1 MTKSLT
7 QLGCAVL
14 VVFGFSTFA
23 VAQVTSTLSGTVVDS
38 AGAVIPGASVVVT
51 NKSTTATFTAV
62 TDGTGTFSVPA
73 LNPGLYSVNVS
84 LSGFKTAV
92 LDDVRLQ
99 PGIPTALKATLE
111 VGGLEETVV
120 VSGGEALVNTTTPV
134 IAATLNV
141 DQINDMPLP
150 TRNALN
156 AVTFLAGVNTSG
168 INRDS
173 NVNGLPESFINIT
186 LDGVANNDQFNKTTD
201 GFFASVTPR
210 QDAVEA
216 VTVTMG
222 VGGADV
228 GGHGAIG
235 INFVT
240 RSGSNRFAGSAYE
253 YHRSPRFNTNYWFN
267 ERNGLPKNDV
277 VLNQYGVRQGGPIL
291 VPGLYDGRN
300 KAFFFFNYEEVRLPN
315 NFSRTRTVLDPR
327 AQQGFFRY
335 NVTVGGVQQVR
346 EVNVLQLAAANGQLA
361 TIDPTI
367 ARVMGLINGS
377 AGQDARLNLA
387 SDPLLNDFIW
397 QSPGNQTEKQPVV
410 RLDFNLGR
418 NHRLSFT
425 NNQIWVVRDPDQL
438 NNSDRRFPSAI
449 NYGKYVSSR
458 PSRSLALRSTLSAN
472 LVSELRGG
480 ITRGGGSFFGQDE
493 TNGVPTFSDTSGFA
507 LDLDADN
514 ALGAGL
520 TNWHVENE
528 PTWRSGYSYS
538 LDETLTWLKGKHSIT
553 TGGSMFLGRTWAN
566 GQVMVPEIDLGF
578 DQTQDP
584 ANGLFTTGN
593 FQGAST
599 AQLTDA
605 RALYAMLTGRV
616 RAITGEAALDENNQ
630 YVAFGERFREGK
642 MDEYSAFV
650 QDSWRV
656 TPTLTINAGVRWDV
670 QLPFSASNDIMTAAS
685 IDSICGISGVGPGDT
700 YNACNFFNPN
710 ARGGVVPQFD
720 QLTKG
725 TRGYN
730 TDWNNVAP
738 NVGIAWRPN
747 RETGFW
753 RTILGDPDQATV
765 RAGYSVAYERQGLGV
780 FTGQFGEN
788 PGSTLSLTRDIN
800 TGIVGPGETWPV
812 LLREPDRLYNAPFPS
827 TPTFPIPI
835 RANRADNI
843 EGFHPDIAVASA
855 RTFMVSLQRAI
866 TNTTAVE
873 VRYVGTLGVNQW
885 SEINYNERNV
895 VENGFLDEFK
905 LAMANL
911 QANNA
916 AGGARTGSFAYF
928 GSGTGTN
935 PLPIYLAYL
944 NGSRDANNPAAY
956 TGGANTWTNS
966 TLAGRLVRT
975 NPAPN
980 NVTSTSAFATG
991 NAANANAAAD
1001 LDGNLTRRNNAL
1013 AAGYPANFFVVN
1025 PHANLVNINDSGAFS
1040 SYHAIQAEVRR
1051 RLSRGLQLNASY
1063 QYALEEG
1070 STFLGFHF
1078 GRASNPTNGSV
1089 RHAIKTQWDWTLPV
1103 GRGERFANNLNPV
1116 LNGIIG
1122 GWQFNGVGRIQA
1134 RTADFGNVRLVGMT
1148 KADVQ
1153 RMYKWDVRIDPAT
1166 GLRTVYTMPDD
1177 VIMNTR
1183 RAFSTSSTSL
1193 TGYSD
1198 LGVPEG
1204 RYFAPPNSAEC
1215 IQIKAGDCAP
1225 RSLVLRAPFFTRFDI
1240 GVTKRFPIAG
1250 RVNFELRADVLNVFD
1265 NINFTVTDASRQ
1277 GGTGATIFQTN
1288 AAYTDLNN
1296 SFDPG
1301 GRIGQLV
1308 FRLNW

>member
-7 QLGCAVL
+7 QLGCVVL
-14 VVFGFSTFA
+14 VVLYLSALAF
-23 VAQVTSTLSGTVVDS
+23 AQVTSTLSGTVVDA
-38 AGAVIPGASVVVT
+38 AGAVVPGASIVVT
-51 NKSTTATFTAV
+51 NQATTATFNAV

-73 LNPGLYSVNVS
+73 LNPGLYSVSVS
-84 LSGFKTAV
+84 LSGFKSV
-92 LDDVRLQ
+92 MLDNVRLQ

-111 VGGLEETVV
+111 IGGLEETVV
-120 VSGGEALVNTTTPV
+120 VDGGSALINTTTPV

-156 AVTFLAGVNTSG
+156 AVTFLPGVNTSG
-168 INRDS
+168 VNRDA

-186 LDGVANNDQFNKTTD
+186 LDGVANNDQFNKSTD

-210 QDAVEA
+210 QDAIEA

-240 RSGSNRFAGSAYE
+240 RSGSNQFTGSAYE
-253 YHRSPRFNTNYWFN
+253 YHRSPGLNSNYWFN
-267 ERNGLPKNDV
+267 ERNSLPKNDV
-277 VLNQYGVRQGGPIL
+277 RLNQYGARQGGPIL
-291 VPGLYDGRN
+291 IPGLYNGRN
-300 KAFFFFNYEEVRLPN
+300 KAFFFVNYEEVRLPN

-327 AQQGFFRY
+327 AQQGWFRY
-335 NVTVGGVQQVR
+335 NVTVGGAQQVR
-346 EVNVLQLAAANGQLA
+346 EVNVLQLASANGQLA

-367 ARVMGLINGS
+367 ARVLGFMNDA
-377 AGQDARLNLA
+377 AGQGGQIKLA

-397 QSPGNQTEKQPVV
+397 QSPGNQTEKQPVI
-410 RLDFNLGR
+410 RLDYNLSQ
-418 NHRLSFT
+418 NHRLSGT
-425 NNQIWVVRDPDQL
+425 YNQIWVVRDPDQL
-438 NNSDRRFPSAI
+438 NNSDRRFPTST
-449 NYGKYVSSR
+449 NYGKFVSSR
-458 PSRSLALRSTLSAN
+458 PARSIALRSTLGTN

-493 TNGVPTFSDTSGFA
+493 TNGAPTFSDTNGFA

-514 ALGAGL
+514 TLGAGL
-520 TNWHVENE
+520 SNWHVQNG

-538 LDETLTWLKGKHSIT
+538 LDETLTWLKGTHSIT
-553 TGGSMFLGRTWAN
+553 TGGSVFLGRTWAN
-566 GQVMVPEIDLGF
+566 GQQIVPEVDLGF

-584 ANGLFTTGN
+584 ASGLFTTAN

-616 RAITGEAALDENNQ
+616 RAITGEAALDEANQ
-630 YVAFGERFREGK
+630 YVAFGPRRREGK
-642 MDEYSAFV
+642 MNEYSAFV
-650 QDSWRV
+650 QDSWRIR
-656 TPTLTINAGVRWDV
+656 PTLTISAGVRWDV
-670 QLPFSASNDIMTAAS
+670 QLPFTPSNDIMTAAS
-685 IDSICGISGVGPGDT
+685 LDSICGISGLGSGDI

-710 ARGGVVPQFD
+710 ARSGVVPQFE
-720 QLTKG
+720 QLTRG
-725 TRGYN
+725 TGGYE
-730 TDWNNVAP
+730 TDWNNLAP
-738 NVGIAWRPN
+738 NIGFAWRPN

-753 RTILGDPDQATV
+753 RKILGDPDQATI
-765 RAGYSVAYERQGLGV
+765 RAGYSVAYERQGLGI

-788 PGSTLSLTRDIN
+788 PGSTLSLTRDLN

-812 LLREPDRLYNAPFPS
+812 LLREPNRLYNAPFPQ

-835 RANRADNI
+835 RANRADDI
-843 EGFHPDIAVASA
+843 EGFHPDIEIASA
-855 RTFMVSLQRAI
+855 RSFTVSLQRAI
-866 TNTTAVE
+866 SNSTAIE

-911 QANNA
+911 RANNA
-916 AGGARTGSFAYF
+916 AGGARVGSFAYF
-928 GSGTGTN
+928 GEGTGTN

-944 NGSRDANNPAAY
+944 NGSRDAGNPAAY
-956 TGGANTWTNS
+956 TGGTNTWTNS
-966 TLAGRLVRT
+966 TLAGRLVHT

-980 NVTSTSAFATG
+980 QVLSTTAFSTGSAYAT
-991 NAANANAAAD
+991 AD
-1001 LDGNLTRRNNAL
+1001 LDGNLTRRQNAL

-1025 PHANLVNINDSGAFS
+1025 PHAGTVNVYDSGAFS
-1040 SYHAIQAEVRR
+1040 SYHAIQAEIRR
-1051 RLSRGLQLNASY
+1051 RLSRGLQFNASY
-1063 QYALEEG
+1063 QYAFEAG
-1070 STFLGFHF
+1070 SSFLGFHF
-1078 GRASNPTNGSV
+1078 GRVSNPANSSV
-1089 RHAIKTQWDWTLPV
+1089 RHAIKTQWDWALPV
-1103 GRGERFANNLNPV
+1103 GRGERFGGNVHPV
-1116 LNGIIG
+1116 VNGIIG

-1148 KADVQ
+1148 KEDVQ
-1153 RMYKWDVRIDPAT
+1153 KLYKWDVRVDPVT
-1166 GLRTVYTMPDD
+1166 GLRTVYSMPDD
-1177 VIMNTR
+1177 VILNTR

-1193 TGYSD
+1193 SGYSD

-1204 RYFAPPNSAEC
+1204 RYFAPPNSADC
-1215 IQIKAGDCAP
+1215 IQVKAGDCAP
-1225 RSLVLRAPFFTRFDI
+1225 RSLVLRAPFFTRFDL

-1277 GGTGATIFQTN
+1277 AGTGATIFQTN
-1288 AAYTDLNN
+1288 AAYSDLNN
-1296 SFDPG
+1296 TFDPG